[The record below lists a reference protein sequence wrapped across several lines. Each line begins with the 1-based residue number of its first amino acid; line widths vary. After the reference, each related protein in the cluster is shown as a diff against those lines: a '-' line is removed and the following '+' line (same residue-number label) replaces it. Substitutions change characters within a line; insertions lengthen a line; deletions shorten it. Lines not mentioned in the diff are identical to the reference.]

1 LKIYEEIYG
10 PQNMVVVI
18 YGVIKEEEGINKIIQ
33 YFGDWTKSSKVM
45 KREIANEPQERN
57 ELIIEN
63 EGIVL
68 ARMAIGFKTTHFKE
82 NKDLYALEV
91 LNDILS
97 KRLYKRINK
106 KCT

>member
-45 KREIANEPQERN
+45 KREIANEP
-57 ELIIEN
+57 
-63 EGIVL
+63 
-68 ARMAIGFKTTHFKE
+68 
-82 NKDLYALEV
+82 
-91 LNDILS
+91 
-97 KRLYKRINK
+97 
-106 KCT
+106 